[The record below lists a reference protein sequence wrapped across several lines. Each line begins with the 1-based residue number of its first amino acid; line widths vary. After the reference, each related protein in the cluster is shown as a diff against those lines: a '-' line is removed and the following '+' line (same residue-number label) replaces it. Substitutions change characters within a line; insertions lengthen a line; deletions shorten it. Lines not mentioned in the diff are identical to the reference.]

1 MQLLDRS
8 LVLHLAH
15 HTKITLV
22 TELSLST
29 LTLWKKTL
37 RMARWSLLTLM
48 ALWPSLH
55 LQISIYM
62 LRLSTALMVFLGTLN
77 FSLFTFTLVVV

>member
-1 MQLLDRS
+1 MQLLDQS
-8 LVLHLAH
+8 LVLHLAD

-22 TELSLST
+22 TELSIST

-55 LQISIYM
+55 LQISTYM
-62 LRLSTALMVFLGTLN
+62 LRLSTALMVFLEILN
-77 FSLFTFTLVVV
+77 FILFTFTLVVV